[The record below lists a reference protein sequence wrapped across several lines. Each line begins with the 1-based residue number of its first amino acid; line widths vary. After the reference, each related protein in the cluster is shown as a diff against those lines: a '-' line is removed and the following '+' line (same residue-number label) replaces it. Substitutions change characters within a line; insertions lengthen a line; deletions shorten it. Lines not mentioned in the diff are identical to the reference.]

1 MKEFTVSRKTW
12 LRGEGSKDS
21 SLFRPEDKKMCCL
34 GFLGKE
40 LCGATEEQMA
50 GSDTPGDS
58 DPEINWIEGLL
69 KNPGGYNSDAAH
81 RLMDIN
87 DEECMDDE
95 EREELLTKE
104 FAKLGITVKFKD

>member
-34 GFLGKE
+34 GFLGRE
-40 LCGATEEQMA
+40 LCGATEEQMELC
-50 GSDTPGDS
+50 DTPAET
-58 DPEINWIEGLL
+58 DPAINWIDGLL
-69 KNPGGYNSDAAH
+69 KNPGKYNSDAAH
-81 RLMDIN
+81 RLMEIN

-95 EREELLTKE
+95 EREKLLTEE
-104 FAKLGITVKFKD
+104 FAKLGIAVKFED